1 VIIARP
7 EIHAPRAAA
16 GGNLR
21 GDAGRVDEV
30 QPVHSVEVPT
40 VPVDELARE
49 LRLAD
54 TAQAAARRH
63 GHLAYGG
70 GAAGLEVGGDPF

>member
-1 VIIARP
+1 
-7 EIHAPRAAA
+7 
-16 GGNLR
+16 
-21 GDAGRVDEV
+21 
-30 QPVHSVEVPT
+30 VEVPT